1 MIRLILPENEH
12 VMAMKIY
19 KSLGRTM
26 ITFVKNIPQWLYNKM
41 LAVPVGVKV
50 IGIGLLPI
58 LILGITLNYWI
69 TTGLSD
75 WLSYILSD
83 ARVQA
88 AMEAGRRSVTLVT
101 ILAGIISVFFS
112 MVLSYILSHPILALN
127 EMAQQVASGDLSAR
141 AKIWANDEIGE
152 LATSIN
158 TMTDR
163 LVKTQEDLARKNR
176 SLDAINQV
184 ALAGNR
190 QEEIHD
196 VLYMILQN
204 IIGVM
209 HLKIGWIYLRD
220 PEKEAFHLASL
231 YGVEND
237 ALPKFLSMLQNSPCT
252 CQRDLTN
259 MTVTPHAEILE
270 CERLLVLNDARF
282 EKFHISIPL
291 VAREQHLGVINLL
304 CEKDVVITGEDMDLL
319 NSIGSQLSEIVSN
332 AWLHLKLVEKEAA
345 RQVLLKSLV
354 EAQEEER
361 RRLARELHDGAGQTL
376 TGLLVR
382 LKIIENKSSL
392 PQTKQDLQI
401 MEELVSDT
409 IEQIRTLAHQ
419 LRPAALE
426 EFGLPLALE
435 SLVQDM
441 SRNDGLD
448 ANCRC
453 DLKNNEVPDE
463 IESVLYRIAQEGLT
477 NVIRHSHATHL
488 NLTVERA
495 PRVILMIIEDDGVGF
510 DPGTLGMKDGK
521 KHLGLV
527 SMRERAE
534 ILGGTLDVYTAPD
547 KGTTIQVTIPVE
559 EM

>member
-1 MIRLILPENEH
+1 MGANTSF
-12 VMAMKIY
+12 Y
-19 KSLGRTM
+19 KNLGRT
-26 ITFVKNIPQWLYNKM
+26 ILNFIVNIPKWLYNRM
-41 LAVPVGVKV
+41 LAVPVRVKV
-50 IGIGLLPI
+50 VGIGLLPI
-58 LILGITLNYWI
+58 LILGFTLNYWI

-83 ARVQA
+83 VRVQA
-88 AMEAGRRSVTLVT
+88 AMEAGGRSVVLVT
-101 ILAGIISVFFS
+101 VLAGIISIFFS
-112 MVLSYILSHPILALN
+112 LVLSYILSHPISSLK
-127 EMAQQVASGDLSAR
+127 EMAQRVANGDLSAR
-141 AKIWANDEIGE
+141 AQVWANDEIGE
-152 LATSIN
+152 LAIAIN

-163 LVKTQEDLARKNR
+163 LVATQEDLARKNR
-176 SLDAINQV
+176 SLEAINQV

-196 VLYMILQN
+196 VLYRILKS

-209 HLKIGWIYLRD
+209 HLRVGWVYLRD
-220 PEKEAFHLASL
+220 PEKESFHLASW
-231 YGVEND
+231 YGVEKND
-237 ALPKFLSMLQNSPCT
+237 ETHFMNMLQESGCV
-252 CQRDLTN
+252 CQQDLLSI
-259 MTVTPHAEILE
+259 TPNPQAEIRE
-270 CERLLVLNDARF
+270 CERLKRIGIFNF
-282 EKFHISIPL
+282 EKSHITIPL
-291 VAREQHLGVINLL
+291 SAKEQYLGVINLL
-304 CEKDVVITGEDMDLL
+304 CEKDVVVTSEDMELL
-319 NSIGSQLSEIVSN
+319 TSIGSQVSEIVSN

-382 LKIIENKSSL
+382 LKIIENKSPL
-392 PQTKQDLQI
+392 PQMQKDLKVMQG
-401 MEELVSDT
+401 LVSDT

-426 EFGLPLALE
+426 EFGLPLALDA
-435 SLVQDM
+435 LVQDM
-441 SRNDGLD
+441 SRNDGF
-448 ANCRC
+448 AAECRC
-453 DLKNNEVPDE
+453 DIKNNEVPNE

-488 NLTVERA
+488 SLSVERS
-495 PRVILMIIEDDGVGF
+495 PRGILMIIEDDGVGF
-510 DPGTLGMKDGK
+510 DPGTLGIRDGK

-534 ILGGTLDVYTAPD
+534 ILGGTLDVYTAPEM
-547 KGTTIQVTIPVE
+547 GTTIQVTIPVG